1 MRLATNGSTKYLAS
15 RKQRCLL
22 VCKRSDALSDPEASE
37 EARIDGV
44 VLSLHRPIIW
54 LV

>member
-1 MRLATNGSTKYLAS
+1 MRAGAGSRPIGTQ
-15 RKQRCLL
+15 KQRCLL

-44 VLSLHRPIIW
+44 VLLHHRPIIW